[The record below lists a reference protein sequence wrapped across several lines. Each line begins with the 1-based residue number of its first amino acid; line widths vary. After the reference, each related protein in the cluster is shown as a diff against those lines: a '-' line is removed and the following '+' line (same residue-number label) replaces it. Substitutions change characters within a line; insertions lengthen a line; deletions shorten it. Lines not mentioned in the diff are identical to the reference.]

1 MGTLDVIIVLAL
13 LPSLYFGLKNG
24 LVKQIVA
31 FGVVFF
37 GITLSLRFADP
48 VSAKL
53 TEIAAA
59 REWTIAPIWIK
70 IISFVVIF
78 FGVALIISLLGKV
91 LEKIIKITLLEW
103 LNRLLG
109 FVMALFIFM
118 MGVSLLIYFVD
129 SLNNTM
135 SFIPAEWIEKSKF
148 YKPMLDFAGKVF
160 PYLRELFQKN

>member
-31 FGVVFF
+31 FGVVYL

-48 VSAKL
+48 VSEWFAGF
-53 TEIAAA
+53 AAA
-59 REWTIAPIWIK
+59 REWTIPEIWIK
-70 IISFVVIF
+70 IIAFVFIF
-78 FGVALIISLLGKV
+78 FAVALIISLLGRI

-109 FVMALFIFM
+109 FVMSLFIFM

-129 SLNNTM
+129 SLNANLA
-135 SFIPAEWIEKSKF
+135 FIPEEWIEQSSF
-148 YKPMLDFAGKVF
+148 YKPMLGFAGTVF
-160 PYLRELFQKN
+160 PYLRELF